1 MSKIFEYHLP
11 ENLIAQYPLKKR
23 DSSRLMVLNRK
34 TGNID
39 EKFFLKA
46 PYYFEE
52 GDVLVLNNSKVVP
65 ARLKGKKDTGGKVE
79 VFLLNKISSYRWEV
93 LLRGNIKVGHTC
105 KIEKEGQEG
114 FVVVAIKEKNTNGS
128 YIADF
133 NLSNNDDGNEIFCF
147 GEVPLPPYIKRK
159 VEKSDVEDY
168 QTIYG
173 EKDGSVAAHTA
184 GLHFTPEVL
193 QNIEKKGVKIV
204 YVTLHIG
211 WASFKLLKE
220 DKNVVGEEYYELNQE
235 AVSVINSAK
244 ESDKKVFA
252 VGTSVVRALESSVI
266 NGRLAPF
273 SGYTDLFIKPNFQ
286 FKVVDSMLTNFHL
299 PSSTH
304 LYLVSGFAGL
314 SLTEKAYLLAVE
326 KKYRF
331 YSYGDSML
339 IL

>member
-1 MSKIFEYHLP
+1 MSKIFEYNLP

-23 DSSRLMVLNRK
+23 DSSLLMVLNRK

-39 EKFFLKA
+39 EKFFSKVSD
-46 PYYFEE
+46 YFEE

-105 KIEKEGQEG
+105 KIEKEGKDG
-114 FVVVAIKEKNTNGS
+114 FIIAEIKEKKDNGS
-128 YIADF
+128 YIAEFD
-133 NLSNNDDGNEIFCF
+133 LTNDDGNEIFSF

-159 VEKSDVEDY
+159 VEKSDEEDY

-220 DKNVVGEEYYELNQE
+220 DKNVVGEEYYELTQE
-235 AVSVINSAK
+235 TVAVINSAK
-244 ESDKKVFA
+244 ESGKKNFA
-252 VGTSVVRALESSVI
+252 VGTSVVRALESSFH

-273 SGYTDLFIKPNFQ
+273 TGYTDLFIKPNFQ

-299 PSSTH
+299 PTSTH